1 MDGFVAPVFYH
12 GGRFERCPNG
22 DRYYVD
28 GKVERF
34 EAMDVDFVF
43 KKALE
48 ELAKEL
54 GYIKLKDMFWHEHT
68 IVNFEAGLHRLIG
81 DREINEM
88 CEYTINNHLKEFHI
102 YLDHPVDVPLMP
114 GPDDE
119 PPPVVVDSSSSDS
132 YESAEDEAYKP
143 PPPGYETVSSES
155 SSPKKSRRKK
165 IGTPKKKRF
174 TGKGRR
180 NMS

>member
-1 MDGFVAPVFYH
+1 MDGFVAPVFHH

-54 GYIKLKDMFWHEHT
+54 GYIKLKNMFWHEHT
-68 IVNFEAGLHRLIG
+68 LVNFEAGLHRLIG

-88 CEYTINNHLKEFHI
+88 
-102 YLDHPVDVPLMP
+102 
-114 GPDDE
+114 
-119 PPPVVVDSSSSDS
+119 
-132 YESAEDEAYKP
+132 
-143 PPPGYETVSSES
+143 
-155 SSPKKSRRKK
+155 
-165 IGTPKKKRF
+165 
-174 TGKGRR
+174 
-180 NMS
+180 